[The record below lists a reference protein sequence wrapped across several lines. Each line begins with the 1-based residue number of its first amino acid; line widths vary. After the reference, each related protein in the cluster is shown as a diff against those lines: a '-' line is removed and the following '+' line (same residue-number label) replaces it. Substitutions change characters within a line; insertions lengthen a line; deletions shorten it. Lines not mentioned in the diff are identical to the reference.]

1 MTTQIY
7 RKSKSTLGFQIITV
21 TEFASG
27 RIMMYVDD
35 IRSFIQEEIALKTY
49 IDAYE
54 ITYDFDQG
62 WMAGG
67 CEIPYLDSY

>member
-1 MTTQIY
+1 MKTQICH
-7 RKSKSTLGFQIITV
+7 KSKSTLGFQIITV
-21 TEFASG
+21 IEFVSG
-27 RIMMYVDD
+27 RVMMYVDD

-67 CEIPYLDSY
+67 SEIPYLESF